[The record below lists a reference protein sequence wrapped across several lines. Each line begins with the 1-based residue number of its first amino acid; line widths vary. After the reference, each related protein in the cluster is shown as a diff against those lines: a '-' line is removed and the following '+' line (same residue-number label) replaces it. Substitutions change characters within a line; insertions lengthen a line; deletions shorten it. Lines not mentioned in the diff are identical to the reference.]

1 MTLDKENETI
11 MKKWLKRIA
20 GLIIAVIIG
29 LGILTG
35 VDAIRVHRL
44 VAKAKLIQLDQ
55 PIEDVIAL
63 MGKPNATISKG
74 GSGWLATKH
83 KTLAYGTR
91 FDWQNSFHPEPPFFF
106 PFKMRIFG
114 PHCDDIAVILDDDDK
129 VLKVEMP
136 E

>member
-1 MTLDKENETI
+1 
-11 MKKWLKRIA
+11 MKTNARRYLKGIA
-20 GLIIAVIIG
+20 WLIIAAIIG

-35 VDAIRVHRL
+35 IDEIRVHRY
-44 VAKAKLIQLDQ
+44 VTKAILIPLGC

-63 MGKPNATISKG
+63 MGQPTATIPKG
-74 GSGWLATKH
+74 GSGFLSNKH

-91 FDWQNSFHPEPPFFF
+91 FDWQNSFQPEPPFFF
-106 PFKMRIFG
+106 PFNMRLFG
-114 PHCDDIAVILDDDDK
+114 PHRDDIAVILDDDDK

>member
-1 MTLDKENETI
+1 

-20 GLIIAVIIG
+20 WLIIVVIIG

-35 VDAIRVHRL
+35 IDEFRVHRL
-44 VAKAKLIQLDQ
+44 AAKAKLIQLDQ

-63 MGKPNATISKG
+63 MGKPNTTTPKG

-83 KTLAYGTR
+83 KTLAYGTW
-91 FDWQNSFHPEPPFFF
+91 FDWQDSLHPDPPFFF
-106 PFKMRIFG
+106 PFKMRLFG
-114 PHCDDIAVILDDDDK
+114 PHRDDIAVILDDDDK